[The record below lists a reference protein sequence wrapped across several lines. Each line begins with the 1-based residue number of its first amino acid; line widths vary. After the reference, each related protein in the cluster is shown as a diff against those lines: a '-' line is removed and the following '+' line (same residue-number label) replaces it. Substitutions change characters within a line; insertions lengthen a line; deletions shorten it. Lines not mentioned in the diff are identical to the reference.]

1 MATAPLALPPQ
12 RSARRAIAEPVL
24 AAAALAL
31 VYLIVAPYSADL
43 AAQVYRTNLFRE
55 VGFTVWN
62 GQWFGGHHTPGYSVL
77 FPPLASVAGPRLVGA
92 LSAVASAVLFERL
105 ATARWGSQARVGA
118 IWFGLATATNLFTG
132 RLTFGLGVALG
143 LGALLAVQRR
153 RSIPAVAL
161 AVLTSLGSPVAGLLL
176 AMAGVADGVANR
188 RRLSLVVAATAFG
201 AAGALALA
209 FPEGGHQPF
218 PMSTYWP
225 TVLVAL
231 PFVLFVPKENKALR
245 WGAVLYA
252 LSCTASLYIETP
264 MGANVTRVGTQ
275 FAGPLLACVLWPHR
289 RKLLFL
295 LALPL
300 LYWQWM
306 APYRDVSKA
315 IDDPSVNASF
325 HAPLNAYLRSVHPT
339 GRIEIPS
346 LKNHWETVHVASH
359 FQLARGW
366 ERQLDIKYNEVF
378 YIHEPILYPADYRA
392 WLRSTGVQYV
402 AVAYAPLDHAA
413 DGEAKLIASGLPY
426 LQRVW
431 SNRNWHV
438 YRFKDAVPLATGAA
452 RVTDLGP
459 TSFTLRA
466 DRAGATD
473 VRVHYTPYWQ
483 LESGSGCVQ
492 EAPGGF
498 TRVRLKRPGTVRVAA
513 DFSLLRLVDHGP
525 RCR

>member
-1 MATAPLALPPQ
+1 MVE
-12 RSARRAIAEPVL
+12 SAL

-55 VGFTVWN
+55 AGFTVWN

-77 FPPLASVAGPRLVGA
+77 FPPLASIAGPRLVGA

-143 LGALLAVQRR
+143 LGALLAVQRGR
-153 RSIPAVAL
+153 AVPAAAL
-161 AVLTSLGSPVAGLLL
+161 AILTSLGSPVAGLLL
-176 AMAGVADGVANR
+176 AMAGVADGLANR
-188 RRLSLVVAATAFG
+188 RRLSLVVAAAAFG
-201 AAGALALA
+201 AAGALAVA

-218 PMSTYWP
+218 PMSTFWP
-225 TVLVAL
+225 TVLVAV
-231 PFVLFVPKENKALR
+231 PFVLFVPRENRALR

-252 LSCTASLYIETP
+252 LSCTASMYIDTP

-289 RKLLFL
+289 RKLLAV

-306 APYRDVSKA
+306 APYRDVNKA
-315 IDDPSVNASF
+315 IDDPSVEASF

-346 LKNHWETVHVASH
+346 LKNHWETVHVAPH

-366 ERQLDIKYNEVF
+366 ERQLDIKYNDVF
-378 YIHEPILYPADYRA
+378 YIHEPILYAADYRA
-392 WLRSTGVQYV
+392 WLRSTGVEYV

-413 DGEAKLIASGLPY
+413 EGEAKLIAHGLPY
-426 LQRVW
+426 LQPVW

-438 YRFKDAVPLATGAA
+438 YRFRDAAPMATGGA
-452 RVTDLGP
+452 RVVELGP

-466 DRAGATD
+466 DAAGVTD
-473 VRVHYTPYWQ
+473 VRVRYTPYWQ

-492 EAPGGF
+492 EGPGGF
-498 TRVRLKRPGTVRVAA
+498 TRVRLKRPGTVRVAT
-513 DFSLLRLVDHGP
+513 DFSLLRVVDRGP